1 MSTYFSLR
9 LQVKLSAG
17 KSGCGLWGIYI
28 YISMCVCVCVFLFVY
43 VCIGVLRCAN

>member
-28 YISMCVCVCVFLFVY
+28 YKHVCVCMCLSLCVCVYRCVE
-43 VCIGVLRCAN
+43 VC